1 MLHDLCGMLIRFRIH
16 PIAMVADIEK
26 AFPQISLQRNQ
37 RNVTRFFWLKDI
49 YNPTMSRDNI
59 QEYRFCRVPF
69 GVISSPFLLG
79 ATIEHHFDSYD
90 SDVADKIKNGI
101 YVDNLITGV
110 NCVSEAKA
118 LYTEAKAMFNEGSMN
133 LRAWISHN
141 VEVNATFTTADKAEV
156 KSLKVLGHKWN
167 IADDTISLKTTI
179 RNSSV
184 QHMTKR
190 IILKRIA
197 SIFDPMGLI
206 CPVMLPVKV
215 FLQNLWSENLD
226 WDEHLCDKD
235 KKNVGHGYNGLGK
248 PITVFCFK
256 MYY

>member
-1 MLHDLCGMLIRFRIH
+1 MLHDLCRMLIRFHIH

-26 AFPQISLQRNQ
+26 AFLQISLQRNQ
-37 RNVTRFFWLKDI
+37 QNVTRFFWLKDI
-49 YNPTMSRDNI
+49 ENPTMSRDNI

-69 GVISSPFLLG
+69 GVISSPFPLD
-79 ATIEHHFDSYD
+79 ATIEHHLDFYS
-90 SDVADKIKNGI
+90 SDVAVKIKNDI

-118 LYTEAKAMFNEGSMN
+118 LYTEAKAMYNEGSMN
-133 LRAWISHN
+133 LRAWIAN
-141 VEVNATFTTADKAEV
+141 TDEVNATFTTADKAEV
-156 KSLKVLGHKWN
+156 KSLKVLGHQWN
-167 IADDTISLKTTI
+167 IADDTICLKATI
-179 RNSSV
+179 TNSSV

-197 SIFDPMGLI
+197 FIFDPMGLI

-215 FLQNLWSENLD
+215 FLPNLWSKILIGTSN
-226 WDEHLCDKD
+226 CVTKI
-235 KKNVGHGYNGLGK
+235 KNVSHGYNGLGK
-248 PITVFCFK
+248 PITVLCFK